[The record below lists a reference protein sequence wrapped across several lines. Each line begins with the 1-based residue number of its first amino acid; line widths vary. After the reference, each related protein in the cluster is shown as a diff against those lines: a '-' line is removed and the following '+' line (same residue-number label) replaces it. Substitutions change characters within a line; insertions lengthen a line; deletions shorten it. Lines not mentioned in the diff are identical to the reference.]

1 MMDRINRSGGYDLRE
16 RRSRWIGC
24 CNVQTG
30 EGEIKRQINHG
41 EVRFWLHLPCVFAYA
56 IGTSA
61 MMVVVALSPR
71 AGRWLAGEEDDMLT
85 ILENESQADPKI
97 GSWDTG
103 ARIYGISQRMSHMGL
118 NAFEREVGHV
128 QLVKGQCKLARLDGS
143 VIPLSPYR

>member
-30 EGEIKRQINHG
+30 ECEIKRQINHG

-85 ILENESQADPKI
+85 TLENESP
-97 GSWDTG
+97 
-103 ARIYGISQRMSHMGL
+103 R
-118 NAFEREVGHV
+118 
-128 QLVKGQCKLARLDGS
+128 
-143 VIPLSPYR
+143 